1 MKTQLTTFALA
12 LVTLATLGTACD
24 VEPTLSSDELEFRG
38 DELDPPRPTTG
49 GGIII
54 KGGHDLPTEILDV
67 GFDRAAFEYQ
77 LVFEQEV
84 EKQVVDFFE
93 QQFLSSERMVD
104 WCISTCEHQSLP
116 WDGGVLV
123 RDLELEHGAVT
134 TERDAEERLVWVTE
148 VDASAD
154 VACAC
159 G

>member
-24 VEPTLSSDELEFRG
+24 VEPTPSSDGLEFRG

-54 KGGHDLPTEILDV
+54 KGGHDLPTEILWV
-67 GFDRAAFEYQ
+67 GFDRASFEYQ
-77 LVFEQEV
+77 AAFEGEV

-93 QQFLSSERMVD
+93 QQFLSNERVVD
-104 WCISTCEHQSLP
+104 ECRSTCEHQGLP

-123 RDLELEHGAVT
+123 RDLELVHGTVT
-134 TERDAEERLVWVTE
+134 TQRDAYERLEWVTE